1 MVLLPMKLNNHKQ
14 TKINDAATT
23 ATPTIIAK
31 TEMES
36 MIAAEKKVN
45 KETKKEMK
53 TYKSHHH
60 NKDGATDEKDNN
72 IEPPRL
78 HRDMRL
84 ICDCFRIS
92 DQSRYALRSFDAS
105 TLEDFSL
112 MTDDDFADMVVTH
125 ARIGKPI
132 PPLQQRKIRVLL
144 TWVQKLANVDNLEV
158 GQEEALVSRNNA
170 EGFEMKDSKSDNEVD
185 GILKARYKASLR
197 KGGGTFIPATWEETF
212 YNDLPMLRK
221 QLKRLGDKHSSTSN
235 WANGFLSLRWMFCG
249 YD

>member
-1 MVLLPMKLNNHKQ
+1 MKLNNHKQ
-14 TKINDAATT
+14 TKINDATTT

-31 TEMES
+31 TEMKS
-36 MIAAEKKVN
+36 MVAAEKKVN

-144 TWVQKLANVDNLEV
+144 TWVQKLANVENLEV
-158 GQEEALVSRNNA
+158 GEEEALVSRNNA
-170 EGFEMKDSKSDNEVD
+170 EGFELKDSKSDNEVD

-221 QLKRLGDKHSSTSN
+221 QLKRLGDNHSSTSN

>member
-1 MVLLPMKLNNHKQ
+1 MLKKPVKQHKRRETKTKKGNKKSVLPTMKLNNNRQ
-14 TKINDAATT
+14 TKVTDPKTT
-23 ATPTIIAK
+23 ATPTIAK
-31 TEMES
+31 TEMKS

-53 TYKSHHH
+53 NKSHHN
-60 NKDGATDEKDNN
+60 NKSASSSSSPADEKD

-112 MTDDDFADMVVTH
+112 MTDDDFADLVVTH

-144 TWVQKLANVDNLEV
+144 TWVQKLANVENLEV
-158 GQEEALVSRNNA
+158 GEEEAC
-170 EGFEMKDSKSDNEVD
+170 
-185 GILKARYKASLR
+185 LR

-221 QLKRLGDKHSSTSN
+221 QLKRLGDDHSSTSN